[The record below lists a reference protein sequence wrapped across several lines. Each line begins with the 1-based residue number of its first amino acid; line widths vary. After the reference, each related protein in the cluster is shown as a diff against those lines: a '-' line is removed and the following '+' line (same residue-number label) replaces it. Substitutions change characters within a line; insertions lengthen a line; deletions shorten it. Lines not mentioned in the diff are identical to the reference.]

1 MSKKTID
8 SQPVL
13 DNPNREKHLDPDGL
27 TPRQRLFVEFFVISG
42 QSASDAAT
50 SAGYS
55 SSAAGRA
62 LLDLPK
68 VGEAVRRMQCRLI
81 QTTGSRIAWR
91 TMSALMTSAEVP
103 HNVRFQA
110 AKWTLEAAGQGLA
123 ARIADSGTQATDKP
137 LIEMSLQELEA
148 FIDKG
153 RQTLNSLKD
162 VTPAIPVESQV
173 VDTEG

>member
-1 MSKKTID
+1 
-8 SQPVL
+8 
-13 DNPNREKHLDPDGL
+13 
-27 TPRQRLFVEFFVISG
+27 
-42 QSASDAAT
+42 
-50 SAGYS
+50 
-55 SSAAGRA
+55 
-62 LLDLPK
+62 
-68 VGEAVRRMQCRLI
+68 
-81 QTTGSRIAWR
+81 
-91 TMSALMTSAEVP
+91 MTSAEVP